1 MMNASSSLPFSLS
14 PATPAALVRSGSP
27 LLDATA
33 GAAPLAARQESF
45 AAVLAR
51 AGTRGAKAPAAAA
64 REAAEQ
70 IVSVTLVQPLLMR
83 LRESNMAAPPLA
95 PSRGERQFQSLMDAH
110 VAQEVVKAAN
120 FPLVD
125 ELARRLLRDATPA
138 AAPAQEAAA

>member
-1 MMNASSSLPFSLS
+1 M
-14 PATPAALVRSGSP
+14 
-27 LLDATA
+27 
-33 GAAPLAARQESF
+33 
-45 AAVLAR
+45 LAR